1 MSNTHTFHDF
11 NEISLT
17 KFRMIQTIT
26 DFLTTIKTQFKTS
39 YIEIT
44 WLNTFEHIYDEYEY
58 KKLPFSP
65 QFQIEIDEYSVI

>member
-1 MSNTHTFHDF
+1 
-11 NEISLT
+11 
-17 KFRMIQTIT
+17 MIQTIT

-58 KKLPFSP
+58 KKLPSSP